1 MVVSNLK
8 SVLTHYHSEACTRRS
23 SSTRDSFYLKLHSVD
38 QSNVSVIIC
47 TFSMQVTEVQT
58 ASWMIGKHKNGKW
71 YAALSSLKQ
80 IKMITPHRNA
90 I

>member
-58 ASWMIGKHKNGKW
+58 A
-71 YAALSSLKQ
+71 LSSLKQ

>member
-23 SSTRDSFYLKLHSVD
+23 SSTRDSFY
-38 QSNVSVIIC
+38 VSVIIC

-80 IKMITPHRNA
+80 IKMITPHRNT